1 MNKKSVFRNLIGAI
15 LILCLMMLP
24 NIVNAATMSPSLYFG
39 ITELRESGMGYSIG
53 DPGVNGTTG
62 PAAKIWNIVQYSG
75 PNTDDPT
82 ETNVYCIKAGVGFV
96 SGEGIK
102 GTQEYNV
109 KFDMYTER
117 QAIAAQNSV
126 LNGLVN
132 GGHYNELLAL
142 ANLIYIPGESTEE
155 EKTQLIENAGIYQ
168 EQYPSEEYYLT
179 DDEIESV
186 QQAAM
191 WYFTN
196 YG

>member
-1 MNKKSVFRNLIGAI
+1 MLLTIQKKDVKYRYSVILNKERYLMNKKSVFKNLIGAI

-75 PNTDDPT
+75 PDTDDPT

-109 KFDMYTER
+109 KFETS
-117 QAIAAQNSV
+117 ALKA
-126 LNGLVN
+126 
-132 GGHYNELLAL
+132 NELLADKPCEPKEW
-142 ANLIYIPGESTEE
+142 ANPGPAKRMTPTGCFS
-155 EKTQLIENAGIYQ
+155 
-168 EQYPSEEYYLT
+168 
-179 DDEIESV
+179 
-186 QQAAM
+186 
-191 WYFTN
+191 FTN
-196 YG
+196 QRTASVIRFTDQSM